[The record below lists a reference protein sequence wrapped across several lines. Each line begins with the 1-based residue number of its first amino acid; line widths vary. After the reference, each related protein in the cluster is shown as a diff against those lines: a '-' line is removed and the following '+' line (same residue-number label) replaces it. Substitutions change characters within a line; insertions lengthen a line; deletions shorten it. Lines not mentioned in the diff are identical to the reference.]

1 MIYFK
6 NRRSPRHIEFDY
18 SQPGAYF
25 ITICTKD
32 RICLFGEIQDDTMI
46 LNAAGR
52 MVERWLLKVPSKF
65 PVFQDDAL
73 IIMPNHLHC
82 VLFNKPND
90 NTPQLDH
97 KIEANPSLSD
107 VIQWLKT
114 MTTNEYI
121 RGVKDLQWNPFR
133 RQLWQRSFYDHV
145 IRNEEELAAFRAYI
159 DQNPLKWSLD
169 KENPDNLTSRF

>member
-1 MIYFK
+1 
-6 NRRSPRHIEFDY
+6 
-18 SQPGAYF
+18 
-25 ITICTKD
+25 
-32 RICLFGEIQDDTMI
+32 MI

-52 MVERWLLKVPSKF
+52 MEERWLLKIPSKF
-65 PVFQDDAL
+65 PVFQDDAQ

-82 VLFNKPND
+82 VLNIFATD
-90 NTPQLDH
+90 NPLQVNIKNET
-97 KIEANPSLSD
+97 NPSLSD
-107 VIQWLKT
+107 VIQWFKT
-114 MTTNEYI
+114 MSTNEYI

-169 KENPDNLTSRF
+169 KENPDNILNRN